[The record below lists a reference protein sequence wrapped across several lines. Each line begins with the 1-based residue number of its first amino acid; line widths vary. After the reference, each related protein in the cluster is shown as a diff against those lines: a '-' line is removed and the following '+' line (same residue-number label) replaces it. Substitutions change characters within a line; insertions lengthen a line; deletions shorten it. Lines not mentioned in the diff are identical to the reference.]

1 MPRLTPA
8 RRSVQMGQAGCAV
21 GKFVT
26 RRPRAHCPVCKE
38 KTKVGVKAR
47 QRPALSERLNAALVV
62 DEFGSTGG
70 HTRCEQRINACLNLG
85 QGPNLS
91 GIKSPAKLTS

>member
-1 MPRLTPA
+1 
-8 RRSVQMGQAGCAV
+8 
-21 GKFVT
+21 
-26 RRPRAHCPVCKE
+26 VCKE

-47 QRPALSERLNAALVV
+47 QRPARGLSKRLDAALVV

-70 HTRCEQRINACLNLG
+70 HTRRQQRINACLNLG

>member
-1 MPRLTPA
+1 
-8 RRSVQMGQAGCAV
+8 
-21 GKFVT
+21 
-26 RRPRAHCPVCKE
+26 VCKE

-47 QRPALSERLNAALVV
+47 QRRPGALPNVWMPRSSWMNLAALAA
-62 DEFGSTGG
+62 
-70 HTRCEQRINACLNLG
+70 HTRRQQRINACLNLG

>member
-1 MPRLTPA
+1 
-8 RRSVQMGQAGCAV
+8 
-21 GKFVT
+21 
-26 RRPRAHCPVCKE
+26 
-38 KTKVGVKAR
+38 
-47 QRPALSERLNAALVV
+47 V

-70 HTRCEQRINACLNLG
+70 HTRRQQRINACLNLG

>member
-1 MPRLTPA
+1 
-8 RRSVQMGQAGCAV
+8 
-21 GKFVT
+21 
-26 RRPRAHCPVCKE
+26 VCKE

-47 QRPALSERLNAALVV
+47 QRPARGLSKRLDAALVM

-70 HTRCEQRINACLNLG
+70 HTRRQQRINA
-85 QGPNLS
+85 PNLS

>member
-1 MPRLTPA
+1 MRCWQVRNTPSPCSL
-8 RRSVQMGQAGCAV
+8 R
-21 GKFVT
+21 
-26 RRPRAHCPVCKE
+26 PVCKE

-47 QRPALSERLNAALVV
+47 QRPARGLSKGLDAALVV

-70 HTRCEQRINACLNLG
+70 HTRRQQRINACLNLG